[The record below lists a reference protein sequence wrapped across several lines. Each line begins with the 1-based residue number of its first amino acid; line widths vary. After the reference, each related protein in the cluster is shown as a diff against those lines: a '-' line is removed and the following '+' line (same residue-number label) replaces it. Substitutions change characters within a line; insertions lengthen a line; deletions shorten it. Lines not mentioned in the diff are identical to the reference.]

1 MPGHKYVVIS
11 VLFIRYQQEEK
22 VEKEPLEEDEEEE
35 DNNDTY
41 AHMLFL
47 SCRHV
52 CLCVYR
58 LAIIEGHEEQFSHV
72 YIYCVIMMSEQRHF
86 WHFFSTTCHIQLN

>member
-1 MPGHKYVVIS
+1 M
-11 VLFIRYQQEEK
+11 EE
-22 VEKEPLEEDEEEE
+22 EPLEEAKEE

-41 AHMLFL
+41 AHMFFL

-72 YIYCVIMMSEQRHF
+72 HCVIMMSKQRDF
-86 WHFFSTTCHIQLN
+86 WHFFQQHIIFN